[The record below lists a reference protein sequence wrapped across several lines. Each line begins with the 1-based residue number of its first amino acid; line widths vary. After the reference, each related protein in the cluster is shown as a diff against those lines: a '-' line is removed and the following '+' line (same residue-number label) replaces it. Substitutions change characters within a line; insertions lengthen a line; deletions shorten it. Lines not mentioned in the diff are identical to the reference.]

1 MNFNSHMYKFS
12 NYFLYICYKM
22 SRMPKLSMEISES
35 MEMLNETEYLDK
47 PQKPSSVPKE
57 KPPKKKRVMS
67 EAQLANLSKA
77 REKSALNRRLKKEQ
91 KVADKVALK
100 EEKKLRKKKMPK
112 VEAQHHN
119 EVVEAPSSD
128 EEEVEEENYQPTNGV
143 DYEFIM
149 SNVYGMIKED
159 ETNRLQKVED
169 DRLAQEDYDNRKD
182 TYDNKIRQEER
193 DRLMGI
199 VEEKRKKKKNTAPL
213 MNNQPN
219 WDSCFQP
226 RGRGS
231 DQFF

>member
-1 MNFNSHMYKFS
+1 
-12 NYFLYICYKM
+12 
-22 SRMPKLSMEISES
+22 MPKLSMEINES
-35 MEMLNETEYLDK
+35 MEMLNEKEYLDK
-47 PQKPSSVPKE
+47 PEKPSSIPKE
-57 KPPKKKRVMS
+57 KPPKKKRVMT
-67 EAQLANLSKA
+67 EKQLESLAKA

-91 KVADKVALK
+91 KLADKVALK
-100 EEKKLRKKKMPK
+100 EEKKLKRNKMPK

-119 EVVEAPSSD
+119 EVVEAPSS
-128 EEEVEEENYQPTNGV
+128 EEEELAEEHYAPPSNGI

-159 ETNRLQKVED
+159 ETNRLRQAEE
-169 DRLAQEDYDNRKD
+169 DRLEKEDYNKRKD
-182 TYDNKIRQEER
+182 AYDNKIRQEER

-199 VEEKRKKKKNTAPL
+199 VEEKRKKKATTAPL
-213 MNNQPN
+213 MNNEPN